1 VIESKSKI
9 KIKSEKRLEGWRE
22 TTDAAVELSCADMNL
37 DTSTWTPVTGATP
50 TSISIATVQSNGK
63 VPSHNNNN
71 NTSRACGDHGDL
83 REGPAIAIDAT
94 VTTTAAVAKEEGME
108 EDGFMDAKQR
118 QRYKASLKRRAYNE
132 AEKCR
137 FVKRFLEG
145 KKAGKYKSQRQFFE
159 HPDQHDITCVNR
171 SMFRRW
177 VVDYQKGAIDE
188 TSTAMKRRPGSF
200 PLTEKKLL
208 EFLFH
213 HKIHCT
219 NAEGD
224 DVGLK
229 WSYIKFKALELNAQV
244 EGENDFH
251 CTPGWLSR
259 ILKRFKNEWKEYSEA
274 KKNLRSDSKQPL
286 VVYGKKTRKVYSQAE
301 KYRYVSDYLKAKEDG
316 TFTSTIEYLKNGSTE
331 IKNLPIGCFRRWM
344 SEYKKG
350 KIHQTSNRKRNR
362 GSAYPKT
369 EDMLVN
375 YLRDVVKKHGSYNM
389 HWRDM
394 SDLAIRFNK
403 KIDGEDGFKGS
414 SGWIDKV
421 LRRNG
426 FPAVKGSV
434 RPEDDL
440 DSGEDDR
447 RRDDSK
453 SESVDVTKTHNVMPV
468 ATQIETQP
476 VLTNEEF
483 NFPEITEI

>member
-1 VIESKSKI
+1 
-9 KIKSEKRLEGWRE
+9 
-22 TTDAAVELSCADMNL
+22 MNL
-37 DTSTWTPVTGATP
+37 DTSTSTPVTGATS
-50 TSISIATVQSNGK
+50 TSIAAAAVHSDGNVT
-63 VPSHNNNN
+63 SHTNNNDI
-71 NTSRACGDHGDL
+71 NTPRNFGDHENL
-83 REGPAIAIDAT
+83 SEGPAIAVAT
-94 VTTTAAVAKEEGME
+94 TTTTTTAAAVKEKGVEE

-118 QRYKASLKRRAYNE
+118 QRYRASLKRRAYNE

-145 KKAGKYKSQRQFFE
+145 KKSGKYKSQREFFE
-159 HPDQHDITCVNR
+159 HPDQHDVTCVNR

-200 PLTEKKLL
+200 PVTEKKLL

-229 WSYIKFKALELNAQV
+229 WSYIKFKALEFNAQV
-244 EGENDFH
+244 EGETDFH

-259 ILKRFKNEWKEYSEA
+259 ILKRFKNEWKEYSERE
-274 KKNLRSDSKQPL
+274 KNLRSDSKQPL
-286 VVYGKKTRKVYSQAE
+286 VVYGKKSRKVYSQAE
-301 KYRYVSDYLKAKEDG
+301 KYRYVTGYLKAKEDG
-316 TFTSTIEYLKNGSTE
+316 TFTSTNEYLKNGSTE

-350 KIHQTSNRKRNR
+350 LIHQTSNRKRNR

-369 EDMLVN
+369 EEMLVN
-375 YLRDVVKKHGSYNM
+375 YLKDVIKQHGSYDM

-394 SDLAIRFNK
+394 SDLAIRFNR

-434 RPEDDL
+434 RPEDNL
-440 DSGEDDR
+440 DNAEDDR
-447 RRDDSK
+447 HRDDSK
-453 SESVDVTKTHNVMPV
+453 SESVDVTKTHNDMPV

-476 VLTNEEF
+476 VLTTDEL